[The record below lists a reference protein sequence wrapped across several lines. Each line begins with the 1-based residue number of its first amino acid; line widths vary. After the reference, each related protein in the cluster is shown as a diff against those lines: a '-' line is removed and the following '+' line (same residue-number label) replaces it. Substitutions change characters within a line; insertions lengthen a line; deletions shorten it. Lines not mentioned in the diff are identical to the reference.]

1 MRKKLDNNN
10 VMRQFDQIEEKV
22 GNLIERC
29 NLLEKLNFEL
39 SVKVKSLEAELT
51 EKVETENKHSE
62 QKALIRSKIDNI
74 LSKLDKFNET
84 KTE

>member
-1 MRKKLDNNN
+1 MND

-22 GNLIERC
+22 GNLIGRY
-29 NLLEKLNFEL
+29 NQLEKLNFEL

-51 EKVETENKHSE
+51 EKVEAENKHSE

-74 LSKLDKFNET
+74 LSKLDNLNENG
-84 KTE
+84 TE

>member
-1 MRKKLDNNN
+1 VRKKLDDNN

-39 SVKVKSLEAELT
+39 SEIVKSLEAELS
-51 EKVETENKHSE
+51 EKVEIENKHSE

-74 LSKLDKFNET
+74 LLKLDIFNEN

>member
-1 MRKKLDNNN
+1 MDNNN
-10 VMRQFDQIEEKV
+10 VMRQFDQIEEKI

-29 NLLEKLNFEL
+29 NLIERLNFEL

-74 LSKLDKFNET
+74 LSKLDNFNEN

>member
-1 MRKKLDNNN
+1 MDNNN

>member
-1 MRKKLDNNN
+1 MDNNL

-29 NLLEKLNFEL
+29 HLLEKLNFEL
-39 SVKVKSLEAELT
+39 SLKVKSLEAELS
-51 EKVETENKHSE
+51 ERVEAENKHSE

-74 LSKLDKFNET
+74 LSRLDAFNENAA
-84 KTE
+84 E

>member
-1 MRKKLDNNN
+1 
-10 VMRQFDQIEEKV
+10 MRQFDQIEEKV

>member
-1 MRKKLDNNN
+1 MDNNN

-29 NLLEKLNFEL
+29 SLLEKLNFEL
-39 SVKVKSLEAELT
+39 SIKVKSLEAELT

-74 LSKLDKFNET
+74 LSKLDNLNEN
-84 KTE
+84 KAE

>member
-1 MRKKLDNNN
+1 MDNNN

-29 NLLEKLNFEL
+29 SLLEKLNFEL

-74 LSKLDKFNET
+74 LSKLDNFNEN

>member
-1 MRKKLDNNN
+1 MDNNN

-22 GNLIERC
+22 GNLIKKC
-29 NLLEKLNFEL
+29 GLLEKLNFEL

-51 EKVETENKHSE
+51 EKVETENKYSE

-74 LSKLDKFNET
+74 LAKLDTFNEN

>member
-1 MRKKLDNNN
+1 VRKKLDNNN

-39 SVKVKSLEAELT
+39 SEIVKSLEAELSG
-51 EKVETENKHSE
+51 KVEIENKHSE

-74 LSKLDKFNET
+74 LLKLDIFNEN

>member
-1 MRKKLDNNN
+1 LDNNN

-74 LSKLDKFNET
+74 LSKLDNFNENRV
-84 KTE
+84 E

>member
-1 MRKKLDNNN
+1 MDNNN
-10 VMRQFDQIEEKV
+10 VMRQFDQIEEKI

-29 NLLEKLNFEL
+29 NLLDKLNFEL

-74 LSKLDKFNET
+74 LSKLDNFNEN

>member
-1 MRKKLDNNN
+1 LDNNN

-74 LSKLDKFNET
+74 LSKLDNFNEN

>member
-1 MRKKLDNNN
+1 MENNN

-29 NLLEKLNFEL
+29 KLLGKLNSEL
-39 SVKVKSLEAELT
+39 SAKVKSLEAELT

-62 QKALIRSKIDNI
+62 QKALIRSKIDNL
-74 LSKLDKFNET
+74 LSKLDMFNEN
-84 KTE
+84 KVE

>member
-1 MRKKLDNNN
+1 MDNNN

-74 LSKLDKFNET
+74 LSKLDNFNES
-84 KTE
+84 KAE

>member
-74 LSKLDKFNET
+74 LSKLDNFNEN

>member
-1 MRKKLDNNN
+1 MDNNN

-22 GNLIERC
+22 ANLIERC

-62 QKALIRSKIDNI
+62 QKALIRSRIDNI
-74 LSKLDKFNET
+74 LSKLDNFNES
-84 KTE
+84 KAE

>member
-1 MRKKLDNNN
+1 LDDNN

-39 SVKVKSLEAELT
+39 SEIVKSLEAELS
-51 EKVETENKHSE
+51 EKVEIENKHSE

-74 LSKLDKFNET
+74 LLKLDIFNEN